1 MHLARFAKSRV
12 ANKHIA
18 KDSTHAAQEPGVTT
32 MVPISISENEC
43 IELGLDAIGFDGRR
57 QRNATTN
64 NTRFRASYGAGPKS
78 CVEILNDLQTTGH
91 VEARINEPNL
101 IDFLM
106 AMNWLK
112 TYKTE
117 SELAGLFKVDEK
129 TSRKWVWKYVKA
141 IRALKHQKVSVGAGL
156 TNRF

>member
-1 MHLARFAKSRV
+1 MVLVS
-12 ANKHIA
+12 ITE
-18 KDSTHAAQEPGVTT
+18 KD
-32 MVPISISENEC
+32 C
-43 IELGLDAIGFDGRR
+43 IELGLDAVGFDKRR

-64 NTRFRASYGAGPKS
+64 NTRFCACYGAGPKS
-78 CVEILNDLQTTGH
+78 CVKILEDLQTTGN

-117 SELAGLFKVDEK
+117 SELAGLFNVDEK

-141 IRALKHQKVSVGAGL
+141 IRALKHQKVRVWRAESGV
-156 TNRF
+156 